1 MVAGLTSF
9 WFLANIPDA
18 LETECS
24 KCNSNQKEA
33 TNFLFQYMRNE
44 KPELW
49 KQLLDIY
56 DHDGVYQVKY
66 EARYKEKG
74 DIL

>member
-1 MVAGLTSF
+1 MTSLILYLA
-9 WFLANIPDA
+9 LANIPDA
-18 LETECS
+18 IATECS

-33 TNFLFQYMRNE
+33 TNFLFHYMRNE

-66 EARYKEKG
+66 EARFKEKG
-74 DIL
+74 DVV